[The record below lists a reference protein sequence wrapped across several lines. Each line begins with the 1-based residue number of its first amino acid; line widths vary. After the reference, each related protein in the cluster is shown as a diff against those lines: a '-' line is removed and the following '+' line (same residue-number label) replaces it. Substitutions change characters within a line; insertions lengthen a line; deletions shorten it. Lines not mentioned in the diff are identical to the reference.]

1 MMIGVLC
8 FMAKGLLHG
17 RFVPGHFTLRKDGSQ
32 GLAWRACCVSF
43 PPWDPLQR
51 FSGVLAAVLEGLI
64 LAESHL
70 GSFRLR
76 CPESVAAEDVA
87 GIEGEFAVHPENF
100 EGAGNGVDVH
110 DAHGA
115 GFALQDLAHLRIARL
130 YGTSGRPAPSC
141 GLPGRT

>member
-1 MMIGVLC
+1 M
-8 FMAKGLLHG
+8 
-17 RFVPGHFTLRKDGSQ
+17 
-32 GLAWRACCVSF
+32 
-43 PPWDPLQR
+43 
-51 FSGVLAAVLEGLI
+51 LAAVLEGLI

-87 GIEGEFAVHPENF
+87 GIEGEFAVHAEDF

-141 GLPGRT
+141 GLPGRTKKMNRKWLIPAAAAIAGLFAGMALTGRPMTQLSASYVQTQFFGTGMSINSAS